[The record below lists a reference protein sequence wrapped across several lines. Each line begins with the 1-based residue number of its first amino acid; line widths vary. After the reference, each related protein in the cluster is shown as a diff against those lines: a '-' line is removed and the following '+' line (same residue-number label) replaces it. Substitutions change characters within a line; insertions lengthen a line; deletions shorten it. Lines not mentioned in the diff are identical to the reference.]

1 VLISKQDRYSFQTSD
16 SIIHRSQ
23 RLTPQ
28 LLQPFLVGYH
38 MAVLRGQKQSLDSK
52 KDKDTPKVIFYVFF
66 RFYSYNINLA
76 LICFQFL
83 QIKTLRSGELN

>member
-1 VLISKQDRYSFQTSD
+1 
-16 SIIHRSQ
+16 
-23 RLTPQ
+23 
-28 LLQPFLVGYH
+28 